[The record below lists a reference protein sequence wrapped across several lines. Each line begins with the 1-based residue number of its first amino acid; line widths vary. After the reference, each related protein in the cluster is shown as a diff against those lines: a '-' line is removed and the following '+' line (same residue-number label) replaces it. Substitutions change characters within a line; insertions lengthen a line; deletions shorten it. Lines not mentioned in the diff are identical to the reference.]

1 MRHRVGHRLIVTLGT
16 NAWPSPLVAARP
28 PGIEPDQPSRM
39 LRGGRYC
46 RGMAHAEWPDEVLEI
61 LDSSEWQTREV
72 YARYGSAMYFSNCV
86 EAQLA
91 NYILI
96 LRIARNGGPI
106 TRKEIEALE
115 ARILS
120 GTFGQNL
127 GEVRD
132 LLGGD
137 WALADEMAELL
148 ELRNHLAHH
157 WWRER
162 ISEIGTSKRR
172 AALIDELEGIRELM
186 EAGDAKLVERCKR
199 MHKRIGLPENM
210 IETEYAKLMMEYTVD
225 PPDDE
230 VAK

>member
-1 MRHRVGHRLIVTLGT
+1 
-16 NAWPSPLVAARP
+16 VAARP
-28 PGIEPDQPSRM
+28 PGFEPGQPIRM

-46 RGMAHAEWPDEVLEI
+46 RWMAPAEEPDEVLEI

-72 YARYGSAMYFSNCV
+72 YARYGSAMYFCNCV

-106 TRKEIEALE
+106 TREEIETLE
-115 ARILS
+115 ARIVS

-137 WALADEMAELL
+137 WALADEMSELL
-148 ELRNHLAHH
+148 KLRNHLAHH

-162 ISEIGTSKRR
+162 ISEMGTNKRR
-172 AALIDELEGIRELM
+172 AALIDELEGIRERM
-186 EAGDAKLVERCKR
+186 EAGNAELVERCKR
-199 MHKRIGLPENM
+199 MYKRVELPENM
-210 IETEYAKLMMEYTVD
+210 IETEYAKLMEEYTVD
-225 PPDDE
+225 PPDDA
-230 VAK
+230 VTK